1 MHRTRVTQGHDLAV
15 QGFAYTGDHLKAD
28 VLIAALDAIDGTLAG
43 AESLGELRLG
53 PAPVLTGVTD
63 ELADAYEVV
72 VCHGATVYL
81 M

>member
-1 MHRTRVTQGHDLAV
+1 
-15 QGFAYTGDHLKAD
+15 
-28 VLIAALDAIDGTLAG
+28 VL
-43 AESLGELRLG
+43 
-53 PAPVLTGVTD
+53 PGVTD